1 MTAERNTL
9 AEEVNMLRQKLREG
23 GIPLQPKMQQKT
35 TAWLLYNKT
44 RLMHLLQ
51 LVVLLAYFLWEDHVW
66 RMHCK

>member
-9 AEEVNMLRQKLREG
+9 AEEVNTLRQKLREG